1 MPGSA
6 SICMQ
11 KKKPGSVEVRREQRQ
26 ETIFRG
32 VDNSTLSCMHR
43 ARGLPYSLDI
53 GKLRLSPWLST
64 ASTAMATPH
73 ADSTLASQNIHPQAR
88 PLATTTTTTP
98 VALPPPSTASQR
110 WSSACLAA
118 LRLAAAS
125 APAACSDVHSRLCT
139 SSRPCFRHHK
149 KKFKSRPV
157 EQNLSRDFSAPV
169 QSNAVTPFRTHASF
183 G

>member
-1 MPGSA
+1 MKGDRCRGGPPLYA
-6 SICMQ
+6 CKR
-11 KKKPGSVEVRREQRQ
+11 KKTGSVEVRREQRR
-26 ETIFRG
+26 ERIFRG
-32 VDNSTLSCMHR
+32 VDDSTLSCMHR

-73 ADSTLASQNIHPQAR
+73 ADSGIPKHPSQAR
-88 PLATTTTTTP
+88 PLATTPTTP
-98 VALPPPSTASQR
+98 VAPSTASQR
-110 WSSACLAA
+110 WSSVCLAA

-125 APAACSDVHSRLCT
+125 APAACSDVHSRLYT
-139 SSRPCFRHHK
+139 SNRPCFRHHK

-157 EQNLSRDFSAPV
+157 GQNLSREFSAPV
-169 QSNAVTPFRTHASF
+169 QSNTVIPFRTHASF

>member
-1 MPGSA
+1 
-6 SICMQ
+6 MQ

-98 VALPPPSTASQR
+98 VALPPHPQHGIP
-110 WSSACLAA
+110 A
-118 LRLAAAS
+118 LVF
-125 APAACSDVHSRLCT
+125 C
-139 SSRPCFRHHK
+139 
-149 KKFKSRPV
+149 
-157 EQNLSRDFSAPV
+157 LSRRPQTRRRKCPSGLF
-169 QSNAVTPFRTHASF
+169 
-183 G
+183 